1 MDDAILAPLRTA
13 AAAVSDIG
21 FAAMAGALATP
32 ALLHDASSGWA
43 ARRARRC
50 RLLFTASAM
59 TALLA
64 GLAGMWLQAVSMT
77 ESPPVEALLAL
88 GAIVAGTGFGRA
100 WAVATLALAASLALA
115 TACRYRAFPLRAL
128 GVALAVVAT
137 AQACMGHAA
146 AHGIGWLVPTMAVHR
161 LATGLWAG
169 GVFAAALVVLG
180 GSPDAVDVVRYVRRL
195 SALATA
201 ALAGAVLTGAAAGWH
216 ALGGSLAPLVPAT
229 ATATATATAWSVAL
243 EVKLALLAGALG
255 LGGFNRFAVMPF
267 LPSTWPRF
275 ARVLRAEAAVL
286 QAVLVAAA
294 WLAGGEPPAV

>member
-50 RLLFTASAM
+50 RLLFTASVT

-64 GLAGMWLQAVSMT
+64 NLAWMWLQAISMT
-77 ESPPVEALLAL
+77 ESPPFEALLAA
-88 GAIVAGTGFGRA
+88 GDIVADTGFGHA
-100 WAVATLALAASLALA
+100 WAVAMLALSAGLALA

-128 GVALAVVAT
+128 GLALVAIAT
-137 AQACMGHAA
+137 AQACTGHAA
-146 AHGIGWLVPTMAVHR
+146 AGSIGWLVPTMAVHR

-169 GVFAAALVVLG
+169 SVFAATLVVLR
-180 GSPDAVDVVRYVRRL
+180 GSPDAVDVVRYARRL

-201 ALAGAVLTGAAAGWH
+201 ALAGVALTGAATAWH
-216 ALGGSLAPLVPAT
+216 ALGGSLAPLAPAQ
-229 ATATATATAWSVAL
+229 ASPWRIAL
-243 EVKLALLAGALG
+243 EVKLALVAVALA
-255 LGGFNRFAVMPF
+255 LGGFNRFVVMPA
-267 LPSTWPRF
+267 LPGAWPRF
-275 ARVLRAEAAVL
+275 VRVLRVEAVL
-286 QAVLVAAA
+286 LLAVLGVAA

>member
-1 MDDAILAPLRTA
+1 MDDAIVAPLRTA

-21 FAAMAGALATP
+21 LAAMAGALATP

-50 RLLFTASAM
+50 RLLFTASAT

-64 GLAGMWLQAVSMT
+64 HLAWLWLQAISMT
-77 ESPPVEALLAL
+77 ESPPLEALL
-88 GAIVAGTGFGRA
+88 GAGDIVAGTGFGRA
-100 WAVATLALAASLALA
+100 WAVAALALAVGLALA

-128 GVALAVVAT
+128 GLALVVVAT

-146 AHGIGWLVPTMAVHR
+146 AAGIGWLVPTMAVHR

-169 GVFAAALVVLG
+169 SVFAAALVVLR
-180 GSPDAVDVVRYVRRL
+180 GSPDAVDVVRHAARL

-201 ALAGAVLTGAAAGWH
+201 ALAGAVLTGAAAAWH
-216 ALGGSLAPLVPAT
+216 ALGGSLAPLAP
-229 ATATATATAWSVAL
+229 ATATAWSAAL
-243 EVKLALLAGALG
+243 EVKLALLAVAIG
-255 LGGFNRFAVMPF
+255 LAAFNRFVVLRA
-267 LPSTWPRF
+267 LPGAWPRF
-275 ARVLRAEAAVL
+275 ARVLRAEAVVL
-286 QAVLVAAA
+286 LAVLVAAA